1 MAKRIHMDLDLTR
14 VELLDH
20 MDCHNSQARA
30 TGEGVTHVFM
40 IHVPQ
45 QLNFSQSA
53 FRIDLIVECIADL
66 LDGNLLASLRIDSR
80 TGQKEY
86 IISSNNH

>member
-1 MAKRIHMDLDLTR
+1 
-14 VELLDH
+14 
-20 MDCHNSQARA
+20 
-30 TGEGVTHVFM
+30 M

-66 LDGNLLASLRIDSR
+66 LDGNLLASLRIDSS

>member
-1 MAKRIHMDLDLTR
+1 
-14 VELLDH
+14 
-20 MDCHNSQARA
+20 
-30 TGEGVTHVFM
+30 M

-53 FRIDLIVECIADL
+53 FRIDLIVERVADL
-66 LDGNLLASLRIDSR
+66 LDGNLLASLRIDSS

-86 IISSNNH
+86 MSNQLIIINSSVSHAWWPLNGKGKQIKTKMYIDFLM